1 MVKLNKIE
9 RFNIQSMENI
19 TIQVDSKIAK
29 AYREADPNKQQTMVH
44 NWKLIIDEMLKNDNF
59 EDIVDGIRQEVK
71 EKGLTPEILE
81 ELLKDE

>member
-1 MVKLNKIE
+1 
-9 RFNIQSMENI
+9 MENI

-29 AYREADPNKQQTMVH
+29 AYREADPNKQQTRGH
-44 NWKLIIDEMLKNDNF
+44 IWKLIIDEMLKNDNF